1 MLCLDSLSVLSAF
14 RSGQPKRHESH
25 RIGGLC
31 QRTDQ
36 KFISVIWFL
45 LNKCM
50 NKNALTLKQ
59 HQINRHSQADSQATD
74 DWIQAQGLSTSTF
87 STTPLRLLQAQH
99 QAQQLITHHGNL
111 LNSSQR
117 QTLEQ
122 FMRQMSQPKTQRRLK
137 ASQANPILNIAS
149 KINRQLFRQHRQ
161 RNKA

>member
-1 MLCLDSLSVLSAF
+1 MLCLDSLSVLSPF

-25 RIGGLC
+25 RVGGIC

-59 HQINRHSQADSQATD
+59 HQINRRSQADSQATD
-74 DWIQAQGLSTSTF
+74 DWIQAQGLSTATF

-117 QTLEQ
+117 QALTQ
-122 FMRQMSQPKTQRRLK
+122 FISSMANPKTQRRLN
-137 ASQANPILNIAS
+137 ASQANPVLNIAS

-161 RNKA
+161 LNKA